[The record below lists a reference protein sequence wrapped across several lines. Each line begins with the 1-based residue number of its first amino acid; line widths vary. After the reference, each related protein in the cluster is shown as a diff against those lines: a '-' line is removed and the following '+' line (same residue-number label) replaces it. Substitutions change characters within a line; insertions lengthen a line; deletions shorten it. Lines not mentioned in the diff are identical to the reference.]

1 MRYSLSYNAVKMRKP
16 EHELSRK
23 KFLKLGAL
31 CAGTVVLGAGGGIAY
46 TQEVE
51 PDWVDVVSLELELP
65 RLAPEFD
72 GYRLVQV
79 SDIHID
85 DHTTIEDLTQAV
97 KLINEQNPDLVA
109 FTGDL
114 VTSSEA
120 IHYSWERLYGQLTK
134 TLGALT
140 PRDAAVAVL
149 GNHDHWVDPDW
160 VREIIRD
167 SDMNDISN
175 GIHPFMRGNSV
186 LHVSGIDDFMENED
200 RLDLVL
206 DRLPEDGAAILLAH
220 EPDFANVS
228 AESGRFDLQI
238 SGHSHGGQVR
248 LLFVGAPVLP
258 PLGREYP
265 IGLYEVGDML
275 QYTNRG
281 LGTIAPNVR
290 LNCRPEITVF
300 DLRAVGAR

>member
-1 MRYSLSYNAVKMRKP
+1 MDR
-16 EHELSRK
+16 EHKLSRR
-23 KFLKLGAL
+23 KFLKLSAFGAG
-31 CAGTVVLGAGGGIAY
+31 AVVLGAGGGLAY
-46 TQEVE
+46 TYEVE
-51 PDWVDVVSLELELP
+51 PDWIDVVRLELELP

-85 DHTTIEDLTQAV
+85 GHTTIEDLAQAV
-97 KLINEQNPDLVA
+97 KLINDQNPDLVA

-114 VTSSEA
+114 VTSSET
-120 IHYSWERLYGQLTK
+120 IDYSWERLYGQLTD
-134 TLGALT
+134 TLGALN
-140 PRDAAVAVL
+140 PRDAMVAVL
-149 GNHDHWVDPDW
+149 GNHDHWVDPSW
-160 VREIIRD
+160 VREVLRD
-167 SDMNDISN
+167 SGMDDVSN
-175 GIHPFMRGNSV
+175 GIHSVRRGGSA
-186 LHVSGIDDFMENED
+186 LHVSGIDDFMENKA

-206 DRLPEDGAAILLAH
+206 DRLPEDGSAILLAH

-228 AESGRFDLQI
+228 AGSGRFDLQI

-248 LLFVGAPVLP
+248 LPFAGAPILP

-265 IGLYEVGDML
+265 IGLYEVGGMF

-281 LGTIAPNVR
+281 LGTISPNVR

-300 DLRAVGAR
+300 DLRATRNQ